1 MTDKIK
7 PPKKPRRQRVDSVA
21 GVAAAIVAGGKKIA
35 LPAGT
40 TLTLKERK
48 VFTELCEEFSRSE
61 LTAHKI
67 RLLLIM
73 AQQLVLLNEEQQT
86 LAREGFAIVNA
97 NGNTI
102 PNPRARACATLN
114 STILAMRRSLGIHTR
129 AQAGG
134 DNREA
139 ALRRSH
145 NKANEAILDDMD
157 DDLIAR
163 PNVVPFRAEE
173 TDDDE

>member
-1 MTDKIK
+1 MTDK
-7 PPKKPRRQRVDSVA
+7 PKKPRRQRVDSVA

-35 LPAGT
+35 LPSGT
-40 TLTLKERK
+40 KLTAEERK
-48 VFTELCEEFSRSE
+48 VFAELCDEFSRTE

-67 RLLLIM
+67 RLLVIM
-73 AQQLVLLNEEQQT
+73 AQQMVLLNEEQHT

-114 STILAMRRSLGIHTR
+114 STILATRRSLGIHTR

-134 DNREA
+134 DNRDA
-139 ALRRSH
+139 AIRRAH
-145 NKANEAILDDMD
+145 NKSNEAIGESIKS
-157 DDLIAR
+157 DLIAR
-163 PNVVPFRAEE
+163 PNVVPLRREE
-173 TDDDE
+173 MADDDG